1 MAFPKIH
8 ADALSPNIAAN
19 QEFSANSGG
28 VDGVTFNGALD
39 IATKPIPK
47 EVAAGV
53 LPNSG
58 STPTLYFAI
67 DAGKM
72 EDLRL
77 QVYRA
82 REAGQEQGNS
92 PGDLSD
98 RSSVIQIRTL
108 DKYGP
113 LLLSLTAKIQL
124 SGSVDSFEVSFD
136 MPPSCSCLIHGMPVS
151 KISNT

>member
-1 MAFPKIH
+1 M
-8 ADALSPNIAAN
+8 
-19 QEFSANSGG
+19 
-28 VDGVTFNGALD
+28 
-39 IATKPIPK
+39 
-47 EVAAGV
+47 

-82 REAGQEQGNS
+82 READQEQGNS

-98 RSSVIQIRTL
+98 RFSVIQIRTV
-108 DKYGP
+108 DKYGA
-113 LLLSLTAKIQL
+113 LLLSSKIQL

-136 MPPSCSCLIHGMPVS
+136 MPPSCSCLIRGMPMS